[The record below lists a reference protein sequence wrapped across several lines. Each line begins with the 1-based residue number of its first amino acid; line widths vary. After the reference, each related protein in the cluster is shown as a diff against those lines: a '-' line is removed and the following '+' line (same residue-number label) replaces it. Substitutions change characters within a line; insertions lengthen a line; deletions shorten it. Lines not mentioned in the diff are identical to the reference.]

1 MVAKTTIEPKEYDM
15 SQDGAPDLTG
25 KLTFDGDKGAGWSK
39 WLAILMALAMV
50 GWMGS
55 GYFEPESTEE
65 EVVEDAVPSLVTV
78 AVIPSAAQD
87 VQLVLTAEG
96 QSTPDRSTQIRAKAS
111 GQIMSVLVERG
122 DLVVSGQEIG
132 RIDAETIQA
141 QVLQAQTQL
150 AQATRDYDN
159 AVALQDRGLAT
170 EDRVSAARAAEA
182 AAEAAVTS
190 ATEQLDNTIITAP
203 FSGRLNDMTLDE
215 GEFVNNGDAVAEV
228 LDNDPL
234 TVVVQVP
241 QQALSRLSKGDAAQ
255 VSFIT
260 GEERAGVVGFIGSNA
275 DAQTRTFRVEVTVDN
290 PESVMPAG
298 LSARIEIPTGQAR
311 GHFISP
317 AILSL
322 GTNGDLGVKTV
333 AEGNVVAFSP
343 VSIVRAQPDGIWV
356 TGLPETADIITVGQG
371 FVNAGDMVNPQPPV
385 AAQTADA
392 SQ

>member
-1 MVAKTTIEPKEYDM
+1 M
-15 SQDGAPDLTG
+15 SQDGAPNLTG
-25 KLTFDGDKGAGWSK
+25 KLTFDGDKGAGRSK
-39 WLAILMALAMV
+39 WVAILMGLAMV

-55 GYFEPESTEE
+55 GQFAPEAPEE
-65 EVVEDAVPSLVTV
+65 ETAEDAAPSLVTV
-78 AVIPSAAQD
+78 AVIPSVAQD

-96 QSTPDRSTQIRAKAS
+96 QSTPDRSTQIRAKAN

-122 DLVVSGQEIG
+122 DLVTAGQEIG
-132 RIDAETIQA
+132 RIDAETIEA

-150 AQATRDYDN
+150 AQATRDYNN

-182 AAEAAVTS
+182 SAEAAVT
-190 ATEQLDNTIITAP
+190 AVVEQLDNTIITAP
-203 FSGRLNDMTLDE
+203 FAGRLNDMTLDE

-241 QQALSRLSKGDAAQ
+241 QQALSRLNKGDAAR

-260 GEERAGVVGFIGSNA
+260 GEERAGVIGFIGSNA

-290 PESVMPAG
+290 PNSEMPAG

-322 GTNGDLGVKTV
+322 GTSGDLGVKTV
-333 AEGNVVAFSP
+333 AEGNIVAFSP
-343 VSIVRAQPDGIWV
+343 VTIVRAQPDGIWV
-356 TGLPETADIITVGQG
+356 TGLPEAADIISVGQG
-371 FVNAGDMVNPQPPV
+371 FVTAGDRVNPQPPV
-385 AAQTADA
+385 AAQSADA